1 MIIAVFSFICGMF
14 TVIGY
19 DELRHWRRAKLAAQQ
34 AELERHMDAHAPQP
48 GTMARPNYS
57 AVHCLD
63 QVDAMIKRMDD
74 AEMDD
79 IIEEMQMRG
88 W

>member
-1 MIIAVFSFICGMF
+1 MMIAIFSFVCGMF

-19 DELRHWRRAKLAAQQ
+19 DEWRHWRRAKLAAQQ
-34 AELERHMDAHAPQP
+34 AELERRMNEKAPQP

-57 AVHCLD
+57 AIHVLD
-63 QVDAMIKRMDD
+63 QVDRMIKRMDD
-74 AEMDD
+74 AEMDE